1 METLLI
7 VAYVGGALGY
17 LGFGAAIVLLLQADL
32 GRRLSRKQAL
42 FVVLLWP
49 PICVSALIDL
59 FSCFCWRRR

>member
-17 LGFGAAIVLLLQADL
+17 LGFGAALVLLLQADL
-32 GRRLSRKQAL
+32 GRRLPREHVL
-42 FVVLLWP
+42 IVLLFWP

-59 FSCFCWRRR
+59 FSHFCWRRR